1 MRRHFLLLTI
11 LALLVPARA
20 ADDGKPTPLF
30 NGTDLT
36 GWSVT
41 DKDRA
46 ALWSVAQSVQ
56 LDPKNSKA
64 LISSG
69 QPQNADG
76 LLLAKLKDFQG
87 TNLVST
93 QKFGDCT
100 VHLEFLLPKDG
111 NSGLFLMGLY
121 ELQLTD
127 STGIADAKM
136 QEGDMGGIPF
146 FKKPLTNASGKPGE
160 WQACE
165 VHFRAPR
172 FDAAG
177 KKTAPARILRAR
189 INGKTVQENL
199 DLPEPTGGGLD
210 APESPTGPVM
220 LQGNEGPVAF
230 RHLTVT
236 PDK

>member
-1 MRRHFLLLTI
+1 MRRHYFLLTV
-11 LALLVPARA
+11 LALLIPARA
-20 ADDGKPTPLF
+20 ADDKSIPLCNGK
-30 NGTDLT
+30 DLA

-46 ALWSVAQSVQ
+46 ALWSVAKSVQ
-56 LDPKNSKA
+56 LDPKKPKA

-69 QPQNADG
+69 QPNDADG
-76 LLLAKLKDFQG
+76 LLIARLKDFQG
-87 TNLVST
+87 TNLVT
-93 QKFGDCT
+93 AQKFGDCT
-100 VHLEFLLPKDG
+100 LRLEFLIPKDG

-146 FKKPLTNASGKPGE
+146 YKKPLTNASGKPGE
-160 WQACE
+160 WQTCE
-165 VHFRAPR
+165 VQFRAPR

-177 KKTAPARILRAR
+177 KKTANARIVRAT
-189 INGKTVQENL
+189 INGKTVQQDL

-210 APESPTGPVM
+210 APEAPTGPVM

-230 RHLTVT
+230 RHVTVT
-236 PDK
+236 PNK

>member
-1 MRRHFLLLTI
+1 VRSHIFLLTV

-20 ADDGKPTPLF
+20 ADDKVIPLF
-30 NGTDLT
+30 NGKDLT

-56 LDPKNSKA
+56 LDPKSPKA
-64 LISSG
+64 LVASG
-69 QPQNADG
+69 RPTDGNG
-76 LLLAKLKDFQG
+76 LLVAQLKDFQG
-87 TNLVST
+87 TNLVSAR
-93 QKFGDCT
+93 KFGDCT
-100 VHLEFLLPKDG
+100 IRLEFLLPKDG

-127 STGIADAKM
+127 STGIPDAKM

-146 FKKPLTNASGKPGE
+146 FRKPLANASGKPGE
-160 WQACE
+160 WQSCE
-165 VHFRAPR
+165 VVFRAPR
-172 FDAAG
+172 FGANG
-177 KKTAPARILRAR
+177 KKTANARIGRAI

-210 APESPTGPVM
+210 IPESPTGPVM

-230 RHLTVT
+230 RKVTVT